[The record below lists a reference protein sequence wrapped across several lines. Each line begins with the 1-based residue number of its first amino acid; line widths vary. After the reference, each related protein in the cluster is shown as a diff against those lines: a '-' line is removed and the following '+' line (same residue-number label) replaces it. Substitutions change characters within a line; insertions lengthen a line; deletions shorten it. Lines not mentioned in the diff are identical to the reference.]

1 MATVRLNES
10 GAMDDLSV
18 KSTVQASGS
27 AGSLSGAI
35 GMTGTVSLENGANVT
50 PTLNGS
56 AGK

>member
-1 MATVRLNES
+1 MATVRVTES
-10 GAMDDLSV
+10 GAVDDLSF

-27 AGSLSGAI
+27 VGSLSGAI